1 MPLDKINSVLKKH
14 PSDWQFLYGIKY

>member
-14 PSDWQFLYGIKY
+14 PSDWQFLYGMKY